1 MNLVLQIANNQIP
14 FDRVLEKM
22 SEAQLL
28 PQLLREIITDELI
41 DRVARENQ
49 IDLTPTSEELDRL
62 IAEVTKIRPFQGMN
76 SDQITA
82 IAARTIKVHKF
93 KQAGWGHK
101 VSSYYQAVQHQL
113 YRRSRA
119 TTVYFPQPG
128 ELVLQFSRRLSADRY
143 NPLDELRCDH
153 SPTYRGVYEI
163 GGGSHNNK
171 YDSCDTHLAI
181 PPRRDHS
188 ILPLQGDQ
196 RTILRKSMSYPP
208 PFRKQRHLIILCR
221 YFGFFRKDYPC
232 VSTVCSLHISHDYW
246 RSRYGPA

>member
-113 YRRSRA
+113 YRLSYSILQVEDGLLAQELFFRVQSGEQSFAEIAIKYSQDTSAQSGGSIGLILSRA
-119 TTVYFPQPG
+119 IDP
-128 ELVLQFSRRLSADRY
+128 
-143 NPLDELRCDH
+143 
-153 SPTYRGVYEI
+153 
-163 GGGSHNNK
+163 
-171 YDSCDTHLAI
+171 
-181 PPRRDHS
+181 S
-188 ILPLQGDQ
+188 ILQVIQPL
-196 RTILRKSMSYPP
+196 
-208 PFRKQRHLIILCR
+208 
-221 YFGFFRKDYPC
+221 
-232 VSTVCSLHISHDYW
+232 TV
-246 RSRYGPA
+246 